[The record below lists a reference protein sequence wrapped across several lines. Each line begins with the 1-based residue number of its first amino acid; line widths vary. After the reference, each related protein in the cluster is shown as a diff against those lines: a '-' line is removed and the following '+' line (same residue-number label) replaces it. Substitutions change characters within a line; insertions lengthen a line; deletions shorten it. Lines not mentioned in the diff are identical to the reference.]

1 MVPVVALG
9 IRVLFFQAILTI
21 KQIFPIQNW
30 SLAPFLG
37 TMSWK
42 HKQTKITR
50 HCLCINSI
58 LLISAG
64 SKYPISLNAFYCL
77 NCYKIAVGSEKHLA
91 IFYNLFKILCKNSVT
106 LYNVIITDG
115 IWNTTKAQVIY
126 HLALNLLASNIKRCL
141 HYMYNLCAT

>member
-1 MVPVVALG
+1 M
-9 IRVLFFQAILTI
+9 LFFSGYFNNQANLPHTKLKSGTILGNHELKT
-21 KQIFPIQNW
+21 N
-30 SLAPFLG
+30 
-37 TMSWK
+37 
-42 HKQTKITR
+42 KQTKITR
-50 HCLCINSI
+50 HCLCVNSI

-64 SKYPISLNAFYCL
+64 PKYPISLNAFYCL
-77 NCYKIAVGSEKHLA
+77 NCYKIIAVGSWKHLA
-91 IFYNLFKILCKNSVT
+91 IFYNLFKILCENSVT